1 MERPDGVHKLLVS
14 AAATPAS
21 VMAIVVIGGLMTST
35 ALSLVAIPVIFT
47 FVNDFLGLLK
57 QLVCPR

>member
-1 MERPDGVHKLLVS
+1 
-14 AAATPAS
+14 
-21 VMAIVVIGGLMTST
+21 MAIVVIGGLMTST